1 MFLKSSSNLR
11 KAEQW
16 PSWGHYNLGATF
28 SARHLKKYYKRGFM
42 QERLEHTSIISAVLR
57 FILAFSLQ
65 PINCNIKQNRRQM
78 VVPNFTI
85 IDRLPKQIVKLH
97 KTLGISRQV
106 LLLLAA
112 TNNVFG
118 CYWNFLQYFYYY
130 KIMMMKL
137 MINPYLLTRWAD
149 AASMNWVTHRHS

>member
-1 MFLKSSSNLR
+1 
-11 KAEQW
+11 
-16 PSWGHYNLGATF
+16 
-28 SARHLKKYYKRGFM
+28 M

-85 IDRLPKQIVKLH
+85 IDRIPKQIVKLH

-118 CYWNFLQYFYYY
+118 
-130 KIMMMKL
+130 
-137 MINPYLLTRWAD
+137 
-149 AASMNWVTHRHS
+149 